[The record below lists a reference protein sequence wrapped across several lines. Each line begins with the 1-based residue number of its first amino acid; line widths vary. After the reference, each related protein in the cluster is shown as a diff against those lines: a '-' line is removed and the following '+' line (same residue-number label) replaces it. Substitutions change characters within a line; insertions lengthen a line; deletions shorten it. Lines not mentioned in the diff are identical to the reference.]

1 MMLAMIW
8 RRPTVVSIE
17 SSDSAVGGNARRVL
31 YSGVENITRPLEDVL
46 TVDVLPQQGEYEEQQ
61 SASHYR

>member
-1 MMLAMIW
+1 MLWAA
-8 RRPTVVSIE
+8 TQ
-17 SSDSAVGGNARRVL
+17 GVL
-31 YSGVENITRPLEDVL
+31 YSGVENIARPLEDVF